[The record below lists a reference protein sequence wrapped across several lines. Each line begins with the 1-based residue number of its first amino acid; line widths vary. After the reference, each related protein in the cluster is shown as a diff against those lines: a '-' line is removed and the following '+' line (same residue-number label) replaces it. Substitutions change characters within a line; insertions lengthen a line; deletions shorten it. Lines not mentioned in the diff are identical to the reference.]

1 MALDLQSDSSIQST
15 WEQIRQDESGV
26 NWLLVGYDENDA
38 KKVKLVGSGSGG
50 MEELKGSLD
59 DNAVLYGVFK
69 VIGVDQDSRRTKLVF
84 VTWIG
89 SGLSPL
95 KRARTSTHKS
105 AFTQFFNGFHVEI
118 YASSTEDL
126 NQEDIISRLNAST
139 GAHKPKSYEF

>member
-1 MALDLQSDSSIQST
+1 MALDFQNDSAIQQA
-15 WEQIRQDESGV
+15 WDDIRKDDSGV
-26 NWLLVGYDENDA
+26 NWLLVGYDDNDA
-38 KKVKLVGSGSGG
+38 KKIKLTGSGSGG
-50 MEELKGSLD
+50 LAELKSNLD
-59 DNAVLYGVFK
+59 DNQVLYGVFK

-118 YASSTEDL
+118 YASTQDDLTE
-126 NQEDIISRLNAST
+126 EDIISRLNAST

>member
-1 MALDLQSDSSIQST
+1 MALDFQSDSSIAET
-15 WEQIRQDESGV
+15 WENIRRDGDI
-26 NWLLVGYDENDA
+26 NWLLVGYDDNDA
-38 KKVKLVGSGSGG
+38 KQIKLVGSGSGG
-50 MEELKGSLD
+50 FSELKSHLD

-105 AFTQFFNGFHVEI
+105 AFTQYFNGFHVEV
-118 YASSTEDL
+118 YASTQDDLTE
-126 NQEDIISRLNAST
+126 EDIISRLNAST